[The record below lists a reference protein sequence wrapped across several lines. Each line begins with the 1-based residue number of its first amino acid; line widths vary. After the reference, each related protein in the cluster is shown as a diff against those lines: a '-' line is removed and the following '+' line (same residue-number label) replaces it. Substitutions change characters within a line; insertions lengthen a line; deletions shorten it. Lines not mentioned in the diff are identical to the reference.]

1 MTMRAF
7 DVVVI
12 GAGIAGATA
21 AAHLTTAGRRVALIE
36 AEDAPGYHTTGRST
50 ALWILNYGPADVRAM
65 TALSRQ
71 FFEAPPPG
79 FSETPL
85 MSRRPVVTLATPAQE
100 PDFRKMLA
108 QGRNMRELSAAELK
122 ERIPALRPGYAAA
135 AAIEDDTFEMDVA
148 ALLHGFLRQLRASGG
163 VLALR
168 SRAGRIERRSGEWHV
183 EVSGGDV
190 FTAPVVVDAAGA
202 WGDEVAALA
211 GVAPL
216 GLQPKRRTAL
226 IIDPAP
232 WKVTDW
238 PAMSDAVT
246 SWYAK
251 PEARSKLLV
260 SPAEE
265 TDMPPHDAAPEDLDV
280 AIAVDR
286 MQQALDI
293 EVKRVEHSWAGLRSF
308 TPDRS
313 LAIGWDAKVEGFFWS
328 VGQGGYGI
336 QTSPAQGQLVA
347 ALIGGRDPGEALS
360 FAKLVDPARFS
371 RAAEKGFVAQA
382 AAASG
387 QRP

>member
-1 MTMRAF
+1 MRAHAF
-7 DVVVI
+7 DIVVI

-21 AAHLTTAGRRVALIE
+21 AAHLASEKRVALVE

-65 TALSRQ
+65 TALSRG
-71 FFEAPPPG
+71 FFETPPPG
-79 FSETPL
+79 FCETPL
-85 MSRRPVVTLATPAQE
+85 MSRRPVVTLATAAQE
-100 PDFRKMLA
+100 AGFRKLLA
-108 QGRNMRELSAAELK
+108 QGRGMRELSSAETK
-122 ERIPALRPGYAAA
+122 ERIPALRPGYAVA

-148 ALLHGFLRQLRASGG
+148 ALLQGFLRQLRASGG

-168 SRAGRIERRSGEWHV
+168 RRAGRIERQGGEWHV

-190 FTAPVVVDAAGA
+190 FTAPVVVNAAGA
-202 WGDEVAALA
+202 WGDEVASLA

-232 WKVTDW
+232 WKVADW

-265 TDMPPHDAAPEDLDV
+265 TDMTPHDAAPEDIDV
-280 AIAVDR
+280 AIAIDR

-293 EVKRVEHSWAGLRSF
+293 EVRRVEHSWAGLRSF

-313 LAIGWDAKVEGFFWS
+313 LAIGWDPKVEGFFWS

-336 QTSPAQGQLVA
+336 QTSPAQGRLVA
-347 ALIGGRDPGEALS
+347 ALINEGELAEELS
-360 FAKLVDPARFS
+360 FAALVDPARFS
-371 RAAEKGFVAQA
+371 RFPEKSTQAQNAERG
-382 AAASG
+382 
-387 QRP
+387 